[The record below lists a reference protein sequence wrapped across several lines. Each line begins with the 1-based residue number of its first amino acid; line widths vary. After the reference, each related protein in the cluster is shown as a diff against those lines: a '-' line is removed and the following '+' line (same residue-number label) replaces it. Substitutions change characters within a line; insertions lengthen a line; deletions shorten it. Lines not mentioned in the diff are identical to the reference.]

1 MHKEIN
7 IDFVVNR
14 QRRCGCPCSACKERG
29 VHSVENC
36 EIECSDIVNEL
47 RSEDMHLN
55 LEETCTCDCP
65 FCSSGVIN
73 TMH

>member
-1 MHKEIN
+1 VHKEIN

-36 EIECSDIVNEL
+36 EIECSDIVNEA
-47 RSEDMHLN
+47 
-55 LEETCTCDCP
+55 
-65 FCSSGVIN
+65 
-73 TMH
+73 

>member
-1 MHKEIN
+1 METIWIAECIFFIYEYTLSNLEVHKEIN

-36 EIECSDIVNEL
+36 EIECSDIVNEA
-47 RSEDMHLN
+47 
-55 LEETCTCDCP
+55 
-65 FCSSGVIN
+65 
-73 TMH
+73 